1 MWADTLQT
9 FERQHLLQL
18 LEWGGASVLIGCLLF
33 LVLSLRRIRAPLL
46 RHFATQNILWGIAE
60 LVWGAFG
67 YRDVPLR
74 DYEGAASLARVLWV
88 AIGFEAGAI
97 LVGITL
103 AIGGWAYVRR
113 LAVVGAGIGII
124 VQASAL
130 IVLDLILVRA
140 IQL

>member
-1 MWADTLQT
+1 M
-9 FERQHLLQL
+9 QL
-18 LEWGGASVLIGCLLF
+18 MEWGGASVLIGYLLLLF
-33 LVLSLRRIRAPLL
+33 LSLRPIRAPLL
-46 RHFATQNILWGIAE
+46 YHFAIQSALWGTAE
-60 LVWGAFG
+60 LVWGAFA

-103 AIGGWAYVRR
+103 VVGGWTYVKR
-113 LAVVGAGIGII
+113 LAVVGAGIGIL

>member
-103 AIGGWAYVRR
+103 AIGGWTYVKR

>member
-1 MWADTLQT
+1 MWADTLQS

-18 LEWGGASVLIGCLLF
+18 LEWGGASVLIGLLLL
-33 LVLSLRRIRAPLL
+33 LVLSLRRIKAPLL
-46 RHFATQNILWGIAE
+46 SHFAIQSAIWGTAE
-60 LVWGAFG
+60 LVWGAFA

-74 DYEGAASLARVLWV
+74 DYEGAASLARVLWI

-103 AIGGWAYVRR
+103 AVGGWTYVKR
-113 LAVVGAGIGII
+113 LGFVGAGIGII

>member
-18 LEWGGASVLIGCLLF
+18 LEWGGASVLIGCLLLF
-33 LVLSLRRIRAPLL
+33 FLSLRRIKAPLL
-46 RHFATQNILWGIAE
+46 SHFGIQSVLWGAAE
-60 LVWGAFG
+60 LVWGAFA

-97 LVGITL
+97 LLGFTL
-103 AIGGWAYVRR
+103 AIGGWTYVKR